1 MLYLWEKY
9 SFLII
14 LMIITFMMGLFLIF
28 NISEDE
34 GTYITITIN
43 EGDSLWSISEQ
54 YAEQV
59 GMRTPELVKLLERE
73 NRLTSNLLR
82 SGQELIIPANLIEFK
97 ANDSEFAFHS
107 E

>member
-1 MLYLWEKY
+1 MRVIP
-9 SFLII
+9 F
-14 LMIITFMMGLFLIF
+14 
-28 NISEDE
+28 
-34 GTYITITIN
+34 
-43 EGDSLWSISEQ
+43 WSISEQ

-59 GMRTPELVKLLERE
+59 GMRTQELVKLLEKE
-73 NRLTSNLLR
+73 NRLTSNLL